1 MQTADDLQRAARTAA
16 GISHSDGAQ
25 WTRKAITEAGPRRAA
40 LPLAAVTAAMVAAA
54 AGCGDSAEGEH
65 AVRTSLCGIH
75 IKAATLAPLL
85 PPGKRVSLTPDTP
98 VPDAI
103 TTCEVAVD
111 KKVVLSVERER
122 REPGAAARDIAVD
135 RLSAHDPQSAAAR
148 TIAYTDAAAVSITR
162 CTAQDVVKE
171 DISTVIR
178 VFEPGHKDESAL
190 KNLITEYTAA
200 LRKSSPCE
208 VKSG

>member
-1 MQTADDLQRAARTAA
+1 MELGKPSLRPVRGARL
-16 GISHSDGAQ
+16 
-25 WTRKAITEAGPRRAA
+25 
-40 LPLAAVTAAMVAAA
+40 LPLATVTAVMVAAA
-54 AGCGDSAEGEH
+54 GCSDSAEREY
-65 AVRTSLCGIH
+65 AVPSSLCGIH
-75 IKAATLAPLL
+75 IKAAMLTPLL
-85 PPGKRVSLTPDTP
+85 PPGKHVAVKPDTP

-135 RLSAHDPQSAAAR
+135 QLSAHDPKSTAAR

-162 CTAQDVVKE
+162 CAAQDVVKE

-178 VFEPGHKDESAL
+178 VFEPGRKDESAL
-190 KNLITEYTAA
+190 KNLITEYTEA
-200 LRKSSPCE
+200 LKRSSPCE

>member
-1 MQTADDLQRAARTAA
+1 MELGKPSLRPAR
-16 GISHSDGAQ
+16 GV
-25 WTRKAITEAGPRRAA
+25 RL
-40 LPLAAVTAAMVAAA
+40 LPLAAVTAVMAAAA
-54 AGCGDSAEGEH
+54 AGCGDSAEREY
-65 AVRTSLCGIH
+65 AVPSSLCGIH
-75 IKAATLAPLL
+75 IKAATLTPLL
-85 PPGKRVSLTPDTP
+85 PPGKHVAVKPDNP
-98 VPDAI
+98 VPEAI

-135 RLSAHDPQSAAAR
+135 QLSAHDPKSAAAR
-148 TIAYTDAAAVSITR
+148 TIAYTDSAAVSITR

-190 KNLITEYTAA
+190 KNLITEYAEA
-200 LRKSSPCE
+200 LKKSSPCE

>member
-1 MQTADDLQRAARTAA
+1 
-16 GISHSDGAQ
+16 
-25 WTRKAITEAGPRRAA
+25 
-40 LPLAAVTAAMVAAA
+40 MVVAA
-54 AGCGDSAEGEH
+54 AGCGDSAEREYT
-65 AVRTSLCGIH
+65 VPSSLCGIH
-75 IKAATLAPLL
+75 VRTATLTPLL
-85 PPGKRVSLTPDTP
+85 PPGKHVSVRPDNP

-135 RLSAHDPQSAAAR
+135 QLSAHEPKSAAAR
-148 TIAYTDAAAVSITR
+148 LIAYTDSAAVSITR

-171 DISTVIR
+171 DISTVVR

-190 KNLITEYTAA
+190 KDLITEYTEA
-200 LRKSSPCE
+200 LKRSSPCE

>member
-1 MQTADDLQRAARTAA
+1 MELGKPSLRPARPA
-16 GISHSDGAQ
+16 
-25 WTRKAITEAGPRRAA
+25 RL
-40 LPLAAVTAAMVAAA
+40 LPLAAVTAVLVVAA
-54 AGCGDSAEGEH
+54 AGCGDSAEREY
-65 AVRTSLCGIH
+65 AVPSSLCGIH
-75 IKAATLAPLL
+75 IKAATLTPLL
-85 PPGKRVSLTPDTP
+85 PPGKHIAVKPDDP

-135 RLSAHDPQSAAAR
+135 QLSAHDPKSAAAR
-148 TIAYTDAAAVSITR
+148 SIAYTNSAAVSITR
-162 CTAQDVVKE
+162 CTAQNVVKE

-178 VFEPGHKDESAL
+178 VFEPGHKGESAL
-190 KNLITEYTAA
+190 KNVITEYTAA
-200 LRKSSPCE
+200 LKKSSPCE

>member
-1 MQTADDLQRAARTAA
+1 MRL
-16 GISHSDGAQ
+16 
-25 WTRKAITEAGPRRAA
+25 
-40 LPLAAVTAAMVAAA
+40 LPLTVVTAVMVAAA
-54 AGCGDSAEGEH
+54 AGCGDSAEREYT
-65 AVRTSLCGIH
+65 VPSSLCGIH
-75 IKAATLAPLL
+75 VRAAALTPLL
-85 PPGKRVSLTPDTP
+85 PPGKHIAVKPANP

-135 RLSAHDPQSAAAR
+135 QLSAHEPKSAAAR
-148 TIAYTDAAAVSITR
+148 LIAYTDSAAVSITR

-171 DISTVIR
+171 DISTVVR

-190 KNLITEYTAA
+190 KDLITEYTEA
-200 LRKSSPCE
+200 LKRSSPCE

>member
-1 MQTADDLQRAARTAA
+1 MRL
-16 GISHSDGAQ
+16 
-25 WTRKAITEAGPRRAA
+25 
-40 LPLAAVTAAMVAAA
+40 LPLAAATAVMVATA
-54 AGCGDSAEGEH
+54 AGCGDSAEREYT
-65 AVRTSLCGIH
+65 VPSSLCGIH
-75 IKAATLAPLL
+75 IKTATLAPLL
-85 PPGKRVSLTPDTP
+85 PPGKRVSVEPDTP

-103 TTCEVAVD
+103 ATCEVAVD

-135 RLSAHDPQSAAAR
+135 QLSAHDPKSAAAR
-148 TIAYTDAAAVSITR
+148 TIAYTDAVAVSITQ
-162 CTAQDVVKE
+162 CTAPDVVKE

-190 KNLITEYTAA
+190 KDLITEYTEV
-200 LRKSSPCE
+200 LKTSSPCE